1 MITLNGIVHRQ
12 FFFPADPLTTLIY
25 FSELSRIAIHLPH
38 ITVVDTYTDN
48 QVRIRYQTVELGAYT
63 INIYCDLDL
72 KVDVA
77 GYVIQVDPLAG
88 CPVVEGDATLNAT
101 TGYGYYTSTARLTP
115 VEDDS
120 TNIDYHFQFESKL
133 QRPRGLR
140 MMPRRIVDRI
150 AQGISLGRVEEIA
163 EGFME
168 SAIEGFPEW
177 FAGQK
182 RTLTTDW
189 LAAHNGTAPA
199 TEARK
204 QG

>member
-12 FFFPADPLTTLIY
+12 FFFPADPLTTMIY

-72 KVDVA
+72 TVDVA

-120 TNIDYHFQFESKL
+120 TNKSI
-133 QRPRGLR
+133 
-140 MMPRRIVDRI
+140 
-150 AQGISLGRVEEIA
+150 
-163 EGFME
+163 
-168 SAIEGFPEW
+168 
-177 FAGQK
+177 QK
-182 RTLTTDW
+182 SE
-189 LAAHNGTAPA
+189 N
-199 TEARK
+199 RK
-204 QG
+204 SQQ